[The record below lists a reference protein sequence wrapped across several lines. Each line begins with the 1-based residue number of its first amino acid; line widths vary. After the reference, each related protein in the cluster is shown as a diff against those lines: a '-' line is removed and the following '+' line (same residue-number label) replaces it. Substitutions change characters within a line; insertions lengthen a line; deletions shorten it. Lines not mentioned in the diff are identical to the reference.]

1 MQNILSKTERQRLE
15 DRFACEYYVDPLFAV
30 CLNVFGER
38 AAKLEGVKADYED
51 IFRQVVWVLYFI
63 TIDIE
68 PITQRDVDDLWTG
81 ILMQVR
87 EWPNA
92 TVNDHKMIAD
102 TVFRIVRKLLCHH
115 WDTYNSDVI
124 YDMFNNTI
132 ERESADGDMEEIQ
145 RFQKRLS
152 EHSEQLN
159 DWINNVY
166 DVHLYDEVEAVI
178 KGQKA
183 EIKVKKRSGRKSIDP
198 NDIMASFSYL
208 PRVEYRIERLQ
219 AFFDC
224 LNNVFIDCDKKV
236 FVDLFLGK
244 STIDKILWIR
254 DIKELQYLINK
265 LSNTTPEWISW
276 PKSYAKWQMTC
287 ARFQIRVKRKKV
299 DVNEKK
305 DCYEIKDLKLTQ
317 FDNGSKILKSHDEL
331 DRILKILDPKT
342 QYGLALEDYL
352 NYKEALGEHNEI
364 EDTVDA
370 LANGLNTDIHL

>member
-1 MQNILSKTERQRLE
+1 MQNILNKTERQRLE
-15 DRFACEYYVDPLFAV
+15 NRFACEYYVDSLFAV
-30 CLNVFGER
+30 CLHVFNER

-51 IFRQVVWVLYFI
+51 IFRQIVWVLYFI
-63 TIDIE
+63 TIDFE

-92 TVNDHKMIAD
+92 TVNDRKMIAD
-102 TVFRIVRKLLCHH
+102 TVFRIVRQLLCHH
-115 WDTYNSDVI
+115 WDTYYSDWL
-124 YDMFNNTI
+124 YQMFNNTI

-152 EHSEQLN
+152 EQSEQLN
-159 DWINNVY
+159 EWINNVY

-198 NDIMASFSYL
+198 NDIMASFIYL
-208 PRVEYRIERLQ
+208 PRVGYRIERLQ

-224 LNNVFIDCDKKV
+224 LNKVFIDCDKKD
-236 FVDLFLGK
+236 FVDLFQGK
-244 STIDKILWIR
+244 STTDKILWIR

-265 LSNTTPEWISW
+265 LSNTKPEWISW
-276 PKSYAKWQMTC
+276 PKSYTKWQMTC
-287 ARFQIRVKRKKV
+287 ARFQIRVKKKIV
-299 DVNEKK
+299 DANVKK

-317 FDNGSKILKSHDEL
+317 FNKGGKALSSHDEL
-331 DRILKILDPKT
+331 DKMMKILDPKT

-364 EDTVDA
+364 EDTADA
-370 LANGLNTDIHL
+370 LANGLNTDTRL